1 MIPSRRVL
9 GACSAVAIGIG
20 GLLAASVARADPPG
34 CHVSDPPSMTVT
46 ASGLLVG
53 EGLAYCDSINYRVL
67 TVEVKYQKTFAPD
80 PLTLKGSDVGRKQD
94 YYQSTRGCDD
104 GSSHPYYARA
114 YFTNNVT
121 YHDSPTVDRRSCY

>member
-46 ASGLLVG
+46 ASGLWW
-53 EGLAYCDSINYRVL
+53 
-67 TVEVKYQKTFAPD
+67 VKD
-80 PLTLKGSDVGRKQD
+80 W
-94 YYQSTRGCDD
+94 
-104 GSSHPYYARA
+104 
-114 YFTNNVT
+114 
-121 YHDSPTVDRRSCY
+121 PTVTASTTVSSQSRSNIKRPLRLTPSH